1 MQQKILTADK
11 LEIRNWPC
19 NPICSLCNSQPE
31 TALHLSLNCTYARQV
46 WEIISSWSH
55 NIVQVPEMDIGSI
68 QEWWNK
74 NVERVPKDQ
83 KRLKAA
89 VMIYTAWH
97 IWNERNRRIFTSTA
111 LQPPDVARMIREDMS
126 LRARAC
132 GHPQLHFKQNEQEQL
147 LIIIKF

>member
-1 MQQKILTADK
+1 MVKNAAVL
-11 LEIRNWPC
+11 WPAGFFMKS
-19 NPICSLCNSQPE
+19 NTLLQSYSRMIGLRI
-31 TALHLSLNCTYARQV
+31 HY
-46 WEIISSWSH
+46 WSH

-111 LQPPDVARMIREDMS
+111 LQPSDVARMIREDMS
-126 LRARAC
+126 LSQSLRAPAAA
-132 GHPQLHFKQNEQEQL
+132 F
-147 LIIIKF
+147 